1 MTREERAAGL
11 STVDLG
17 EGFKFTPEDLD
28 DDEGD
33 RDELISSDIAAGM
46 TTVDLGEWS
55 EPLPDADDLVSSDLA
70 AAALGLGYGVLVL
83 FVVVGVLTVVP

>member
-1 MTREERAAGL
+1 MNDRER
-11 STVDLG
+11 
-17 EGFKFTPEDLD
+17 
-28 DDEGD
+28 
-33 RDELISSDIAAGM
+33 AAGM

-55 EPLPDADDLVSSDLA
+55 EPLPDVDDLVSSDLA

>member
-1 MTREERAAGL
+1 MTDRERAAGM

-17 EGFKFTPEDLD
+17 EWPDPIGDDSADL
-28 DDEGD
+28 
-33 RDELISSDIAAGM
+33 M
-46 TTVDLGEWS
+46 
-55 EPLPDADDLVSSDLA
+55 SSDLA